1 MIEINDQKKGEI
13 LLNNYISSC
22 ISTCE
27 KGIYS
32 NIFCHNITMKES
44 KVLEEEIIAPQINNR
59 GGIK

>member
-1 MIEINDQKKGEI
+1 MIDINNLKKGEF

-32 NIFCHNITMKES
+32 YIFCHNITMNKS
-44 KVLEEEIIAPQINNR
+44 KVLEEEILAPQINNR

>member
-1 MIEINDQKKGEI
+1 MIEINNLKKGEF

-32 NIFCHNITMKES
+32 YIFCQNLTMNKS
-44 KVLEEEIIAPQINNR
+44 KVLEEEILTPQIYNR
-59 GGIK
+59 GGMK